1 MKFEQVINQLSA
13 VGVSCSSFSH
23 KNVPIVAEQDQE
35 ITALVVAA
43 HDKQDGDSE
52 IADLKTHL
60 GAESDEWTAYVEA
73 RKTPISEQ
81 RQARYRDETDPMRLK
96 IDEDYT
102 PGSQEWNSALEDWK
116 TAKNQI
122 REDLPYPVS

>member
-1 MKFEQVINQLSA
+1 MDIFNQLQS
-13 VGVSCSSFSH
+13 VGVKCQQIIDG
-23 KNVPIVAEQDQE
+23 VPIVVEQDQE
-35 ITALVVAA
+35 IATLVVAA

-60 GAESDEWTAYVEA
+60 GAESDEWVAYVDA
-73 RKTPISEQ
+73 RKAPIREQ

-102 PGSQEWNSALEDWK
+102 PGSQDWSSALEDWK